1 MRYITNHSREDGIC
15 DCETRHVPRADVT
28 LVTGP
33 TACEP
38 PRFVN
43 VVPVVTAAQMY
54 DAVMSRAKEQDIIV
68 KAAAVAD
75 YRPSVA
81 EEKIKKSDREAS
93 IELERTQDIL
103 AALGA
108 DKGKTILCG
117 FSMETEHML
126 ENSRKKLRK
135 KNVDLIAANNLKVE
149 GAGFGTDTNVLTLIT
164 EDGERELARI

>member
-1 MRYITNHSREDGIC
+1 M
-15 DCETRHVPRADVT
+15 
-28 LVTGP
+28 LTGP

-75 YRPSVA
+75 YRPASVA

-135 KNVDLIAANNLKVE
+135 EECGSD
-149 GAGFGTDTNVLTLIT
+149 
-164 EDGERELARI
+164 RSQ

>member
-1 MRYITNHSREDGIC
+1 
-15 DCETRHVPRADVT
+15 
-28 LVTGP
+28 
-33 TACEP
+33 
-38 PRFVN
+38 
-43 VVPVVTAAQMY
+43 MY

-75 YRPSVA
+75 YRPASVA

-149 GAGFGTDTNVLTLIT
+149 GAGFQGDTNVLTLIT
-164 EDGERELARI
+164 QDEDVSLQLMSKEDAANIILDKILSIMKERKQ